1 MTFTERI
8 RTGQIRTGTTAD
20 DSRERARD
28 RSPVRR
34 HQFRDFRYGIRLESG
49 RRISGIRGRQFSHFR
64 GGFRQSNYRHPRGQG
79 RRVFTPRNNW
89 QYRRINRAGGNFALQ
104 YVPVFEQ
111 QPNRVVYQ
119 QQAAQAQQPLIP
131 HQLAQRQPVQFV
143 PQANQAYPHV
153 AAAQQ
158 QQVPVQQ
165 PIQFVLPPPPPP
177 PY

>member
-64 GGFRQSNYRHPRGQG
+64 GGFRQSNYRHLRVQG
-79 RRVFTPRNNW
+79 RRVFTPR
-89 QYRRINRAGGNFALQ
+89 IIGNIG
-104 YVPVFEQ
+104 E
-111 QPNRVVYQ
+111 
-119 QQAAQAQQPLIP
+119 
-131 HQLAQRQPVQFV
+131 
-143 PQANQAYPHV
+143 
-153 AAAQQ
+153 
-158 QQVPVQQ
+158 
-165 PIQFVLPPPPPP
+165 
-177 PY
+177 